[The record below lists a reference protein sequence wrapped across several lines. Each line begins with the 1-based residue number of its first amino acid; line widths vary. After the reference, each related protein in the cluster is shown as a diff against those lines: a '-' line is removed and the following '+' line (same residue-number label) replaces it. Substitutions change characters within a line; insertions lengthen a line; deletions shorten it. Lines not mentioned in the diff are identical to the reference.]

1 MLCNHFILLLL
12 YTEVTKTKTK
22 KDWTLFLGHLS
33 NQYPRANQITLV
45 MDNFST
51 HTAGALYEIFEP
63 YQAKSLLNRFNF
75 SYTPKHGSWLN
86 MAEIEL
92 NILTG
97 QCLNRRL
104 SNIEA
109 VTREVK
115 AWEQARNNKNSK
127 INWQF
132 NIDHARFKLRRL
144 YPTLES

>member
-1 MLCNHFILLLL
+1 MACEPLSGKR
-12 YTEVTKTKTK
+12 YTTVTETKTK
-22 KDWTLFLGHLS
+22 KDWARFLEHFS

-51 HTAGALYEIFEP
+51 HTTGALYEIFEP
-63 YQAKSLLNRFNF
+63 YQAKLLLDRFHWV
-75 SYTPKHGSWLN
+75 YTPKHGSWLN

-92 NILTG
+92 NVLTK
-97 QCLNRRL
+97 QCLHRRI

-109 VTREVK
+109 VTREVE

-132 NIDHARFKLRRL
+132 NLDHAITK
-144 YPTLES
+144 S